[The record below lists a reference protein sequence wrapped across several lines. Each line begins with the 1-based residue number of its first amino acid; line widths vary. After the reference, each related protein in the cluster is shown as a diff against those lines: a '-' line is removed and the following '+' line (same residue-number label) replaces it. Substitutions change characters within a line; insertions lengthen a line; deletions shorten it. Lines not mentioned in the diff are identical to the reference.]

1 MLRTLDHQLI
11 LSYTFRKASRVAIE
25 ITVCSAHLHP
35 WNCKI
40 RISMREAKDEHEQKA
55 IDDINTHGLH
65 VVAVA
70 EDDEGPGFAYSI
82 GLFENYAH
90 PEIII
95 VGLKTDLAHLL
106 LNNMAFD
113 IKEGKT
119 MTAGEFHEGVLDD
132 FLCYFGEVPQKHFR
146 DYVGWARWF
155 YEGDNFPLLQCV
167 YPTVTGIYPWEKS
180 FPEDTRW
187 LCPLLTDPPKEH

>member
-1 MLRTLDHQLI
+1 M
-11 LSYTFRKASRVAIE
+11 V
-25 ITVCSAHLHP
+25 V
-35 WNCKI
+35 KI
-40 RISMREAKDEHEQKA
+40 AKDKGEQKA
-55 IDDINTHGLH
+55 LDDIREYGLH
-65 VVAVA
+65 VISVF
-70 EDDEGPGFAYSI
+70 EDERGPAFAYSI

-95 VGLKTDLAHLL
+95 IGLKQPLAHTL

-119 MTAGEFHEGVLDD
+119 FSTGEFHEDVLED
-132 FLCYFGEVPQKHFR
+132 FLCYFGDVPKSHYP
-146 DYVGWARWF
+146 DYAGWASWF

-167 YPTVTGIYPWEKS
+167 YPTVQGIFPWEKN

-187 LCPLLTDPPKEH
+187 LCPMLTEPPKEH